1 MAEKNS
7 LRITNSALRIDFHT
21 HIFPDKIAT
30 DVIEKLSRVAGI
42 PAFTNGTLDGLKKS
56 MDDAEINLSVIL
68 PVATNTHQVE
78 KINSS
83 AAELNEK
90 FSDAGIFSFGC
101 IHPDFTNVRAE
112 LSRVKNR
119 GLKGIKIHPV
129 YQDINLDD
137 VKFLRIFDRAA
148 ELDLIVVTH
157 AGLDIGFPNV
167 VRCSPQMIRHVVD
180 EIGNFKFV
188 AAHMGGWKN
197 WREVLELLGDTK
209 IFIDT
214 AFSTDKFFLRP
225 DVEKNFFDTKLLD
238 AEDFMT
244 FVKIFGADRI
254 LFGTDSPWSSAKT
267 SIDFIN
273 NLPLDDADKE
283 KIFGLNA
290 KKLLE
295 V

>member
-1 MAEKNS
+1 M
-7 LRITNSALRIDFHT
+7 IVDMHT
-21 HIFPDKIAT
+21 HIFPDKISA

-42 PAFTNGTLDGLKKS
+42 PAHTDGTLDGLKKS

-101 IHPDFTNVRAE
+101 IHPDFANVRAE

-137 VKFLRIFDRAA
+137 AKFLRIFDRAA

-157 AGLDIGFPNV
+157 AGLDIGFPGV
-167 VRCSPQMIRHVVD
+167 IRCSPQMIRRVVD

-197 WREVLELLGDTK
+197 WREVLELLSDTK

-214 AFSTDKFFLRP
+214 AFSTGEIVPRSDSHWQADDLEGLTP
-225 DVEKNFFDTKLLD
+225 
-238 AEDFMT
+238 AQFMT

-254 LFGTDSPWSSAKT
+254 LFGTDSPWTSARSS
-267 SIDFIN
+267 IEFIN
-273 NLPLDDADKE
+273 NLPLDDDAKE
-283 KIFGLNA
+283 KILGRNA
-290 KKLLE
+290 QRLLE
-295 V
+295 I

>member
-1 MAEKNS
+1 M
-7 LRITNSALRIDFHT
+7 IVDMHT
-21 HIFPDKIAT
+21 HIFPDKIAA

-42 PAFTNGTLDGLKKS
+42 PAHTDGTLHGLKKS
-56 MDDAEINLSVIL
+56 MDDAQIDLSVIL

-101 IHPDFTNVRAE
+101 IHPDFANVRAE

-129 YQDINLDD
+129 YQDINLDEA
-137 VKFLRIFDRAA
+137 KFLRIFDRAA

-157 AGLDIGFPNV
+157 AGLDIGFPGV
-167 VRCSPQMIRHVVD
+167 IRCSPQMIRRVVD

-197 WREVLELLGDTK
+197 WREVLELLSDTK

-214 AFSTDKFFLRP
+214 AFSTGEIVPRSDSHWQADDLEGLTP
-225 DVEKNFFDTKLLD
+225 
-238 AEDFMT
+238 AQFMT

-254 LFGTDSPWSSAKT
+254 LFGTDSPWSAAKT
-267 SIDFIN
+267 SIDFIK
-273 NLPLDDADKE
+273 NLPLTADDKN
-283 KIFGLNA
+283 KILGLNA
-290 KKLLE
+290 QKLLSL
-295 V
+295 

>member
-1 MAEKNS
+1 M
-7 LRITNSALRIDFHT
+7 IIDMHT
-21 HIFPDKIAT
+21 HIFPDKIAS
-30 DVIEKLSRVAGI
+30 DVIEKLSRVAKI
-42 PAFTNGTLDGLKKS
+42 SAHTNGTLAGLKNS
-56 MDDAEINLSVIL
+56 MDAAQINLSVIL

-101 IHPDFTNVRAE
+101 IHPDFANVRAE
-112 LSRVKNR
+112 LSRVKNC

-137 VKFLRIFDRAA
+137 AKFLRIFDRAA

-167 VRCSPQMIRHVVD
+167 IRCSPQMIRHVVD
-180 EIGNFKFV
+180 AIGNFKFV
-188 AAHMGGWKN
+188 AAHMGGWRN
-197 WREVLELLGDTK
+197 WSDVLELLADTK

-214 AFSTDKFFLRP
+214 AFSTGEIVPRNDFVWKP
-225 DVEKNFFDTKLLD
+225 DDLKLLD
-238 AEDFMT
+238 AEKFLT

-254 LFGTDSPWSSAKT
+254 LFGTDSPWSSQKV
-267 SIDFIN
+267 SVDFIK
-273 NLPLDDADKE
+273 NLPLAEDDKA
-283 KIFGLNA
+283 KILGLNA
-290 KKLLE
+290 QKLLE